1 MLPYPGIS
9 LHQAHTLNLFSEK
22 TFLLPTTTSAAKG
35 LVLVY
40 EIQLTGEISMSQKA
54 KGHSDDKKSF
64 TKLKESSKSFHIFS
78 NFRKLC

>member
-1 MLPYPGIS
+1 M
-9 LHQAHTLNLFSEK
+9 
-22 TFLLPTTTSAAKG
+22 
-35 LVLVY
+35 VY

-78 NFRKLC
+78 NFRKLLSGDKSMAPERTFEREYETLTVNVKL